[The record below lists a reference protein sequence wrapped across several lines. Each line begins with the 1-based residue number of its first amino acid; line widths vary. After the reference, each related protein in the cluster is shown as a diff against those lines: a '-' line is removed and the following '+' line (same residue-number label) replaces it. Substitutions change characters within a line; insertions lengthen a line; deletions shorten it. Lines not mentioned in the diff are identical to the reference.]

1 MEKIEQRH
9 REAASNSIKG
19 GDEKS
24 VSIRARIIAGDADHH
39 PAVQAA
45 AFYDA
50 RLGRR
55 AADTATPLSA
65 EEESKAL
72 AP

>member
-45 AFYDA
+45 AFYEA
-50 RLGRR
+50 RPCRR
-55 AADTATPLSA
+55 
-65 EEESKAL
+65 
-72 AP
+72 

>member
-19 GDEKS
+19 LDEKS
-24 VSIRARIIAGDADHH
+24 VRTRARIIAGDADHH

-45 AFYDA
+45 AFYEA
-50 RLGRR
+50 QSSRQ
-55 AADTATPLSA
+55 
-65 EEESKAL
+65 
-72 AP
+72 